1 MGKHEIQYFILLYV
15 HFRFGG
21 LIWRGRREVAPWNS
35 RAARRYYAGAAAT
48 MDMMIGEL
56 SIFSARGE
64 RERARRVRERMP
76 QATKIY
82 EE

>member
-1 MGKHEIQYFILLYV
+1 MDDGRRNIA
-15 HFRFGG
+15 R
-21 LIWRGRREVAPWNS
+21 IWRGRREVARWNS